1 MDGALRI
8 SSRISSIAF
17 CFSGSTAG
25 GFQGESTATGVPRR
39 VMTISWP
46 AAASASSEEKAWL
59 ASRADTVRKA
69 RYSM

>member
-1 MDGALRI
+1 MAGALRI

-46 AAASASSEEKAWL
+46 AAASASSEEKA
-59 ASRADTVRKA
+59 
-69 RYSM
+69 